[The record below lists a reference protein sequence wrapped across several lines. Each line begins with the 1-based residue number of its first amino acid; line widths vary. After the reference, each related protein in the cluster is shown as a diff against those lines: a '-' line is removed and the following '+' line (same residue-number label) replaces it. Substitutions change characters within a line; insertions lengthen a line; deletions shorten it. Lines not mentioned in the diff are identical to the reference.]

1 MKMGVEVW
9 TLVREGV
16 PESFI
21 AVGFFASGEPLAVEV
36 RGNTIRIL
44 RGKEAQR
51 IIETAKKGEKAFPDF
66 VQGLDRAE
74 VLEVEEEAVN
84 GLAELLKKH
93 EENQREIAK
102 MVREIVE
109 NHGRKAYIKLHLPVS
124 GRDKRLEEE
133 LRARLGPSQPGK
145 WFYSLQYE
153 SYVVSPKFEKELL
166 EILKKLY
173 KGKHL
178 YKKESIWNILDEPF
192 QDSVQI

>member
-1 MKMGVEVW
+1 MVEVW

-16 PESFI
+16 PEPLI

-36 RGNTIRIL
+36 RGSNIRIL
-44 RGKEAQR
+44 KGKEAQR
-51 IIETAKKGEKAFPDF
+51 IIETAKKGERAFPDF

-74 VLEVEEEAVN
+74 VLEVEEETVN

-102 MVREIVE
+102 VVREIVE
-109 NHGRKAYIKLHLPVS
+109 NHSRKEYIKLHLPIS
-124 GRDKRLEEE
+124 GRDRRLEEE
-133 LRARLGPSQPGK
+133 LKARLGPSQPGK
-145 WFYSLQYE
+145 WFYSTSHE
-153 SYVVSPKFEKELL
+153 SYVINPKFGQELL

-173 KGKHL
+173 RGKHL
-178 YKKESIWNILDEPF
+178 YRKESIWNVLDEPF